1 MKKLYLLLIATIFTG
16 FAFAQSNETTST
28 SKTFD
33 GFHKNIFVE
42 GLGAGLLG
50 SINYDMRLNK
60 GRMDGIGFRAGIGGI
75 YANGTDPQGK
85 IIQVGI
91 LSIPL
96 EVNYLLGKKRSSFI
110 AGIGVLPGYGSIKG
124 IEDVTIV
131 NEQVSVDVDGFDF
144 LGTYLSLGYR
154 FQPLRNGFMFQINWN
169 PIISGGK
176 ISPSW
181 FGISIG
187 YGFK

>member
-1 MKKLYLLLIATIFTG
+1 MKRTLLLFACIFIAVSI
-16 FAFAQSNETTST
+16 FAQTSEIQSNQTA
-28 SKTFD
+28 FD
-33 GFHKNIFVE
+33 GYHKNIFVE

-50 SINYDMRLNK
+50 SINYDMRLTK

-75 YANGTDPQGK
+75 YADATDPQGK
-85 IIQVGI
+85 IIKVGI

-131 NEQVSVDVDGFDF
+131 NEQVSMNVDGFDF
-144 LGTYLSLGYR
+144 LGAYLSLGYR
-154 FQPLRNGFMFQINWN
+154 FQPLRNGLMFQVNWN

-176 ISPSW
+176 VSPSW